1 MNKLVII
8 IFLIPVLCFSQ
19 SYAPQ
24 VGQQGSTAI
33 HKDSPSFTAWASGV
47 SVERGFVNIEDTTIE
62 ALGSNRASFGDPQN
76 VLGPATGSPEDI
88 VSLGDSGIAI
98 LTFQFPITNGA
109 GFDFAVFENS
119 FSDDY
124 LEFAHVEVSSDGINY
139 VRFPSHSEVQSVV
152 QIHGF
157 GLTDARRIYN
167 LAGKYRGGYGTPFDL
182 EEIKDS
188 SLIDVDSI
196 THIRIIDVV
205 GSVGEK
211 GTFDSYGNKINE
223 PFSTP
228 YESGGFDL
236 EAVGVINQI
245 VNTEELVIEDFYF
258 RAYPNP
264 SNGIIKIQTNSKEP
278 FKIQIINSLGQ
289 LVFNEYYRNEQITN
303 NIPKLNSGLYTIQLS
318 NNYDQKQHIIIV
330 N

>member
-1 MNKLVII
+1 MSKL
-8 IFLIPVLCFSQ
+8 LIPLFFAPIVCIAQ
-19 SYAPQ
+19 SYAPAA
-24 VGQQGSTAI
+24 GQQGSTAI
-33 HKDSPSFTAWASGV
+33 HKDSQAFTAWASEITI
-47 SVERGFVNIEDTTIE
+47 ERGFVNIEDTTME
-62 ALGSNRASFGDPQN
+62 TLGSNRASFGDPQN
-76 VLGPATGSPEDI
+76 ALGPASGDPADI

-98 LTFQFPITNGA
+98 LTFQQPIINGS

-139 VRFPSHSEVQSVV
+139 VRFPSHSEVQSNV

-157 GLTDARRIYN
+157 GLTDTRHIYN

-182 EEIKDS
+182 EELSDS
-188 SLIDVDSI
+188 TQINVDSI
-196 THIRIIDVV
+196 THIKIIDVV

-236 EAVGVINQI
+236 EAVGVINKF
-245 VNTEELVIEDFYF
+245 VSTEDNELRDIDFTL
-258 RAYPNP
+258 YPNP
-264 SNGIIKIQTNSKEP
+264 SNGAIHIKTNSVHP
-278 FKIQIINSLGQ
+278 FSVK
-289 LVFNEYYRNEQITN
+289 ITN
-303 NIPKLNSGLYTIQLS
+303 SFGQIVFEDRYNSEHLASNFPLLNAGVYNIVISNKSGVENRILTIR
-318 NNYDQKQHIIIV
+318 
-330 N
+330 